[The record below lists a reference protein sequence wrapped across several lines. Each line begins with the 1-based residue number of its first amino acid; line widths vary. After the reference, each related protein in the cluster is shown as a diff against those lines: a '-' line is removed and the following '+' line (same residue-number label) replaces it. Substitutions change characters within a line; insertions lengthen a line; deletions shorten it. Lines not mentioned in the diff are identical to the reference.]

1 MSSSPPHPELP
12 SVGKVDASVFDR
24 LILPRLGRPRSDV
37 VVGPRNGVDVG
48 VLSLGDGRVLVT
60 STDPFFLDPG
70 AGWERSAWFA
80 VHILASDLATSGVAP
95 THLTVDLNLPLAMKR
110 EELEQVWQTVHREC
124 DRLGIAIVAGHTGR
138 YGGCAYPMVG
148 GATIFGFAPEDA
160 YITPAMAAPG
170 DEVLLTKGPAIEAS
184 ALFATSFRN
193 ELADAYGEEFARA
206 ADGLFEQMSVVDDAL
221 TAASVG
227 LRDKGVTAM
236 HDATEG
242 GVWGGLSEIASA
254 SGIGLHIEEEAIP
267 MPATVRQIC
276 DHWGIDPMISISE
289 GTLLLTCRPGHSG
302 AILDRL
308 RERGIK
314 AARIGT
320 CLRAEEGCSI
330 EDAGGA
336 QRALVHPR
344 TDPFWRAYGEALA
357 ARAEDSSS

>member
-1 MSSSPPHPELP
+1 MSSSSSPPELP
-12 SVGKVDASVFDR
+12 SVGKVDASVFDE

-95 THLTVDLNLPLAMKR
+95 SHLTVDLNLPLTMKR
-110 EELEQVWQTVHREC
+110 AELEQVWETVHREC

-148 GATIFGFAPEDA
+148 GATIWGFAPKDA
-160 YITPAMAAPG
+160 YLTPAMAAPG

-184 ALFATSFRN
+184 ALFATSFRE
-193 ELADAYGEEFARA
+193 ELAGAYGEAFARE
-206 ADGLFEQMSVVDDAL
+206 ADSLFEQMTVVEDAL

-242 GVWGGLSEIASA
+242 GVWGGLAEIATA
-254 SGIGLHIEEEAIP
+254 SGIGLRIEEPAIP
-267 MPATVRQIC
+267 LPPTVRTIC
-276 DHWGIDPMISISE
+276 EHWGIDPMISISE
-289 GTLLLTCRPGHSG
+289 GTLLLTCRPAHRGE
-302 AILDRL
+302 ILDRL
-308 RERGIK
+308 RGRGIT

-320 CLRAEEGCSI
+320 CLPPEEGCWI
-330 EDAGGA
+330 EGA
-336 QRALVHPR
+336 EGDRRALLHPR
-344 TDPFWRAYGEALA
+344 TDPFWSAYGEALA
-357 ARAEDSSS
+357 ARTKRSAP